1 MVTILDALGVVMA
14 ALITGVFGVF
24 AAKFRR
30 ENTAQ
35 HHVNQVHLQH
45 IGREIGEIKDDV
57 SEVRGSQQRHL
68 EWHAENK

>member
-1 MVTILDALGVVMA
+1 MVSILDALGVVMA
-14 ALITGVFGVF
+14 ALITGVFGIF
-24 AAKFRR
+24 AARFRK

-35 HHVNQVHLQH
+35 HVANQVHLTH

-68 EWHAENK
+68 EWHAETK